1 MIRSFRFRITRWF
14 AGLVTAILIVSLA
27 IGGRLLN
34 KQMITGLELLQ
45 EVEVKELAELLGDD
59 ATLSSEE
66 IRKRIAED
74 ADNDAELFLIQVL
87 GRDGTVKFRS
97 DNLGASTLRDQ
108 TESKEH
114 WTDLLPEVGP
124 V

>member
-1 MIRSFRFRITRWF
+1 
-14 AGLVTAILIVSLA
+14 VSLA